1 MTQKIWLN
9 PEQLENYIAQLQGIR
24 NTYQSLLNVL
34 ASDRQNFE
42 FKPLGVSNFQNTL
55 QMSMKLHHYIQSV
68 QSQTYGDVLIFGKE
82 LDKQVQNLIETSIAL
97 TFEYRDL
104 TNLLNGHD
112 VNSENGINMIEVN
125 LKQARKQHYEAS
137 R

>member
-1 MTQKIWLN
+1 MTQKIWLK
-9 PEQLENYIAQLQGIR
+9 PDQLENYIAQLQGFR
-24 NTYQSLLNVL
+24 NTYQSLLTVL

-42 FKPLGVSNFQNTL
+42 FKPGAPNFQNTL
-55 QMSMKLHHYIQSV
+55 QMSMKLHRYIPSV
-68 QSQTYGDVLIFGKE
+68 QSQTFCDVLIFGKE
-82 LDKQVQNLIETSIAL
+82 LDKQVQTLIETSIAL

-112 VNSENGINMIEVN
+112 VNSENGINLVESK
-125 LKQARKQHYEAS
+125 LKQAKKQFYESS

>member
-1 MTQKIWLN
+1 MTQKIWLK
-9 PEQLENYIAQLQGIR
+9 PDQLENYIAQLQGFR
-24 NTYQSLLNVL
+24 NTYQSLLTVL

-42 FKPLGVSNFQNTL
+42 FKPGTPNFQNTL
-55 QMSMKLHHYIQSV
+55 QMSMKLHHDIRTV
-68 QSQTYGDVLIFGKE
+68 QSQTFGDVLIFGKE

-104 TNLLNGHD
+104 INLLNGHD
-112 VNSENGINMIEVN
+112 VNSESGINLIETK
-125 LKQARKQHYEAS
+125 LKQAKKQLYEAS

>member
-1 MTQKIWLN
+1 MIQKIWLKSD
-9 PEQLENYIAQLQGIR
+9 QLENYIAQLQGFR
-24 NTYQSLLNVL
+24 NTYQSLLTVL
-34 ASDRQNFE
+34 AADRQNFE
-42 FKPLGVSNFQNTL
+42 LKAGAPNFQNTL
-55 QMSMKLHHYIQSV
+55 QMSMNLHHYIRTV
-68 QSQTYGDVLIFGKE
+68 QTQTYGDVLIFGKE

-104 TNLLNGHD
+104 TNLLSGHD

-125 LKQARKQHYEAS
+125 LKQAKKQLHEVS

>member
-1 MTQKIWLN
+1 MTQRIWLK
-9 PEQLENYIAQLQGIR
+9 PDQLENYVDQLQGFR
-24 NTYQSLLNVL
+24 NTYQSLLTVL

-42 FKPLGVSNFQNTL
+42 FKPGAPNFQNTL
-55 QMSMKLHHYIQSV
+55 QMSMKLHRYIQSV
-68 QSQTYGDVLIFGKE
+68 QSQTFGDVLIFDKE
-82 LDKQVQNLIETSIAL
+82 LDKQVQTLVETSIAL

-112 VNSENGINMIEVN
+112 VHSENGINLVEYK
-125 LKQARKQHYEAS
+125 LKQAKKQLYEAK

>member
-1 MTQKIWLN
+1 MTQKIWLK
-9 PEQLENYIAQLQGIR
+9 PDQLENYISQLQGFR

-34 ASDRQNFE
+34 ASDRQNFK
-42 FKPLGVSNFQNTL
+42 FKPGAPNFQNTL
-55 QMSMKLHHYIQSV
+55 QMSMKLHHDIRTV
-68 QSQTYGDVLIFGKE
+68 QSQTFGDVLIFGKE
-82 LDKQVQNLIETSIAL
+82 LDKQIQNLVETSIAL

-112 VNSENGINMIEVN
+112 VNSENGINLIEAQ
-125 LKQARKQHYEAS
+125 LKQAKKQLAEAS

>member
-9 PEQLENYIAQLQGIR
+9 PDQLENYIAQLQSFR

-34 ASDRQNFE
+34 ASDRQNFK
-42 FKPLGVSNFQNTL
+42 FKPGAPNFQSTL
-55 QMSMKLHHYIQSV
+55 QMSMKLHHDIRTA
-68 QSQTYGDVLIFGKE
+68 QSQTFGDVLIFGKE

-104 TNLLNGHD
+104 TNLPNGHD
-112 VNSENGINMIEVN
+112 VNSESGINLIEAK
-125 LKQARKQHYEAS
+125 LKQAKKQLYEAS